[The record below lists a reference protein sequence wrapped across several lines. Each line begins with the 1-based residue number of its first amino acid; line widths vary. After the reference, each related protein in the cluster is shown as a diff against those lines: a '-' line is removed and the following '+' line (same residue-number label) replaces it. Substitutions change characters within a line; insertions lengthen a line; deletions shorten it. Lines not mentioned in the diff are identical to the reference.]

1 MCLPIFGKKDK
12 LKKEDLIR
20 RTQTLHHYV
29 HKYFNITN
37 RLLEILN
44 THLNQSPSPAVSANE
59 RTSIEENLAR
69 VRDVM
74 HMIIEVSRR
83 EDRDVRKSIG
93 PALYQQIAFS
103 GVSLKEKAAVI
114 KNLHQDTLGLLG
126 NVFGPLVT
134 VHLAHSDLG
143 SVMPPAE
150 QHESQPVLSLALGDL
165 VQSRA
170 RITELLSEPGN
181 QQKSLDEALE
191 LVEDALSVLKPLC
204 DSYNDILSEVEAY
217 VTILS
222 ENM

>member
-1 MCLPIFGKKDK
+1 MSLPIIGKKDK

-29 HKYFNITN
+29 HRYFNITN
-37 RLLEILN
+37 RLLEILD
-44 THLNQSPSPAVSANE
+44 THLNQSPSPEISADE
-59 RTSIEENLAR
+59 RVSIEENFAR
-69 VRDVM
+69 VRDAM
-74 HMIIEVSRR
+74 HMIIELSQR
-83 EDRDVRKSIG
+83 EDKHVRKSLE

-103 GVSLKEKAAVI
+103 GVSLKEKAAMI

-134 VHLAHSDLG
+134 VQLAHSDLG

-150 QHESQPVLSLALGDL
+150 LHESQPVQSLALGDL
-165 VQSRA
+165 VQHRA
-170 RITELLSEPGN
+170 RITKLLCGPGK

-191 LVEDALSVLKPLC
+191 LVEDALSVLQPLC

-217 VTILS
+217 VTIIS